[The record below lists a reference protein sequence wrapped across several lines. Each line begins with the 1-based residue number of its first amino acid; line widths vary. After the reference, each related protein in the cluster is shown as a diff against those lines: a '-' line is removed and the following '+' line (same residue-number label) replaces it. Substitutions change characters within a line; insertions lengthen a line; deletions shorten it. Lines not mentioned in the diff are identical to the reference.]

1 MKLALIGTGLIGG
14 SAAAAW
20 RKSGAVSHVI
30 GFDIDADS
38 GRAAERLGIVDVM
51 APSIGAAVTDAD
63 LVLLAVPVGAMRAVF
78 NDVAAHVAAHA
89 IITDVGSTK
98 VSVIEAAQS
107 ALAGGTSSSGS
118 SFSLRRFVPAHPI
131 AGRELPGVQHADA
144 NLFRNR
150 LLITTPTGDTHAD
163 AMGQVEMLWR
173 SAGARV
179 MRMDAREHDRVFAAV
194 SHLPHLLAFALVAS
208 IASDADGERKFGFAG
223 AGFRDFTRIAAGSA
237 AMWRDV
243 CVANRT
249 ALGDEL
255 RRYRAALDEL
265 QSAVDR
271 GDADTIEHNFELASR
286 ARRRFAP
293 MLDAE

>member
-51 APSIGAAVTDAD
+51 APSIGAAVADAD

-107 ALAGGTSSSGS
+107 TLGSGGGGS

-144 NLFRNR
+144 NLFHNR
-150 LLITTPTGDTHAD
+150 LLITTPTGDTNAD
-163 AMGQVEMLWR
+163 ATARVEALWQ

-223 AGFRDFTRIAAGSA
+223 AGFRDFTRIAASSA

-243 CVANRT
+243 CVANRA

-271 GDADTIEHNFELASR
+271 GDAGTIEHNFELASR